1 MFGRKKQTRET
12 NASGGNETSIKVSA
26 RMRKNAQAVLP
37 YEWISES
44 GVCSLGGG
52 QYSML
57 LRLSDVDYEVLT
69 DSVQEAIVEQYA
81 RFLNSF
87 DADQR
92 VQMVV
97 VNRFLDPQALRK
109 SAEVRLRG
117 DALDMWRRDLNALIR
132 SKLADGRN
140 NTITDKYLVVT
151 VRADDPSSASN
162 ALSRIETKAVADLRM
177 VGGCRAERVNGEG
190 WVATWHPL

>member
-1 MFGRKKQTRET
+1 M
-12 NASGGNETSIKVSA
+12 
-26 RMRKNAQAVLP
+26 
-37 YEWISES
+37 
-44 GVCSLGGG
+44 
-52 QYSML
+52 
-57 LRLSDVDYEVLT
+57 
-69 DSVQEAIVEQYA
+69 
-81 RFLNSF
+81 
-87 DADQR
+87 
-92 VQMVV
+92 
-97 VNRFLDPQALRK
+97 
-109 SAEVRLRG
+109 RG

-190 WVATWHPL
+190 WVATLHQILSPWHPFRFHLSRSGGVAHVHEGRCVPGCV

>member
-1 MFGRKKQTRET
+1 MFGRKKRTRET

-97 VNRFLDPQALRK
+97 VNRFLDPQVLRK

-177 VGGCRAERVNGEG
+177 VGGLSLI
-190 WVATWHPL
+190 HI